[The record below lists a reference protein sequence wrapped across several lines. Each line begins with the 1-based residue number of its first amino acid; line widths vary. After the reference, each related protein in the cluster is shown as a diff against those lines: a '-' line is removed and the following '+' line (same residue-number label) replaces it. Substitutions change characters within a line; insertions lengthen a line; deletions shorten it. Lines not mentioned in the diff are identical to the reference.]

1 MSMKTPELRA
11 ALKAFALE
19 ALKCSNPNF
28 ENLKFERFRLHA
40 GIAFEISDEAI
51 KAQQAF
57 VSKAMKKLGP
67 VRGHAKVID
76 KALWDIV
83 VSLEKASQLDK
94 PDFLN
99 SALEKIQTE
108 SASVSEFFRPCPLVH
123 LPPKTDRIEIGRVAI
138 DRTAARIDDFS
149 KVNKQ
154 LKFAIG
160 NEWSLSFP
168 YSSADA
174 GVVAQLPPTLWS
186 INLAAADPVR
196 EEEGLWLT
204 DVALSILRL
213 AVKTEYRGR
222 LAPKIGEIEPHPFHP
237 HDIQDNSFCLK
248 QGGAA
253 KLGGL
258 TAANNYRLESEAAA
272 TLSDPVVKA
281 KIDKIFEAKPQSIAE
296 RFYQGCGWMTRGRR
310 SMDRSDRL
318 LYFFTAI
325 ESLLSDPG
333 HTSPVT
339 ETIARHAAVL
349 LSDDNAIRQS
359 VAVDVKQLYGIRSAL
374 VHTGSRGVF
383 DIDSNSVQQIAERI
397 FMRIWDDFDLS
408 LGHQEFSN
416 VLKTASYGIG
426 LEVVMKA

>member
-1 MSMKTPELRA
+1 MSIKTPELRA

-28 ENLKFERFRLHA
+28 EHLKFERFRLHG

-57 VSKAMKKLGP
+57 VSKAMMKLGP

-94 PDFLN
+94 PEFLN
-99 SALEKIQTE
+99 GALEKIQAE

-123 LPPKTDRIEIGRVAI
+123 LPTNTDRIEIGRVAI
-138 DRTAARIDDFS
+138 DRTAARIDDFR
-149 KVNKQ
+149 KINKQ
-154 LKFAIG
+154 FKFGIG
-160 NEWSLSFP
+160 NEWSLSILF
-168 YSSADA
+168 SSEDA
-174 GVVAQLPPTLWS
+174 GVVTQLPPTLWS

-204 DVALSILRL
+204 DVALSILRM
-213 AVKTEYRGR
+213 AVKAEYLGL
-222 LAPKIGEIEPHPFHP
+222 LAPKVGKIEPHPFHP
-237 HDIQDNSFCLK
+237 HDIQDHSFTLK
-248 QGGAA
+248 QGGGAM
-253 KLGGL
+253 LGGL
-258 TAANNYRLESEAAA
+258 TAANDYRLESEAAV

-281 KIDKIFEAKPQSIAE
+281 KIDKIFEAKPKSIAE

-310 SMDRSDRL
+310 SKDRSDRL

-325 ESLLSDPG
+325 ESLLSDSDK
-333 HTSPVT
+333 TSPVIQ
-339 ETIARHAAVL
+339 TIARHAAVL
-349 LSDDNAIRQS
+349 LSDDNAVRQS
-359 VAVDVKQLYGIRSAL
+359 VASDVRQLYRVRSAL
-374 VHTGSRGVF
+374 VHAGSRGAF
-383 DIDSNSVQQIAERI
+383 DIDSNSVQQIAELI

-408 LGHQEFSN
+408 VGHKEFPALLSR
-416 VLKTASYGIG
+416 ASYGIPLDDILKG
-426 LEVVMKA
+426 